1 MVSRRAYKRVKV
13 NSLDRVS
20 LASVAKSEKSAALGL
35 DIAKSEIVACMR
47 WHSGEFER
55 PWSIVNPFEINEL
68 VKICQSLI
76 HDGLDLK
83 VAMESTGT
91 YGDAVRHALTTA
103 KIAVFRVSGKGVS
116 DYQEI
121 FDGVPS
127 QHDGKDAAMIAEL
140 CYLKKGRSWPYE
152 IASEFMAEIS
162 FQVRRMDAF
171 QSEYV
176 QWQGRLEAQITRA
189 WPELCQHAKLR
200 NMTTLNLLYEYGSP
214 SAVSKSDNVRSK
226 LLTWGR
232 GKLSEARVESIIQ
245 SATTTVGIP
254 MNSQNVRWVQEICQR
269 ALSAEKSIKECKKQL
284 SSLLNQDE
292 FWSQYVDAVGAGTL
306 GAILSTVGDPRAYS
320 SAGALLKACGL
331 NLKERSSG
339 KRIGEKA
346 ITKRGPSLLRRWLFF
361 WAMRAIQRDE
371 LREWYLRFHSPGFGH
386 RDRPGSH
393 RKMKG
398 LICMMRKLMRSL
410 WSSMQQGKQF
420 EYSKVIQ
427 KIPNSKRR
435 RRNKT
440 KQQSTRSVGT

>member
-20 LASVAKSEKSAALGL
+20 LAAIAKTEKSAVLGL

-55 PWSIVNPFEINEL
+55 PWSIANPCEINEL

-116 DYQEI
+116 DYSEI

-140 CYLKKGRSWPYE
+140 CYLKKGTSWPYE
-152 IASEFMAEIS
+152 LASEFMAEVS
-162 FQVRRMDAF
+162 FQVQRMDAF

-189 WPELCQHAKLR
+189 WPELCQHAKMS
-200 NMTTLNLLYEYGSP
+200 NMTTLKLLCEYGSP
-214 SAVSKSDNVRSK
+214 SAVSKSDKVRSK

-232 GKLSEARVESIIQ
+232 GKLSEARVESICQ
-245 SATTTVGIP
+245 SAATTVGIP
-254 MNSQNVRWVQEICQR
+254 MNSQNVKWVQEISQR
-269 ALSAEKSIKECKKQL
+269 ALSAVKSIRECKKQL
-284 SSLLNQDE
+284 KALLKQDE

-320 SAGALLKACGL
+320 SAGALLKASGL

-371 LREWYLRFHSPGFGH
+371 LREWYLRFHHSSYGH
-386 RDRPGSH
+386 RPTTH

-398 LICMMRKLMRSL
+398 LICMMRKLIRSL
-410 WSSMQQGKQF
+410 WSSMQQGKKF

-440 KQQSTRSVGT
+440 KQESTRSVGI

>member
-20 LASVAKSEKSAALGL
+20 LASVAKTEKSAVLGL

-55 PWSIVNPFEINEL
+55 PWSLANPCEINEL

-116 DYQEI
+116 DYSEI

-140 CYLKKGRSWPYE
+140 CSMGKGTSWPYE
-152 IASEFMAEIS
+152 VASEYMAEVS
-162 FQVRRMDAF
+162 FQVHRMDAF
-171 QSEYV
+171 QSELV
-176 QWQGRLEAQITRA
+176 QWQGRLEAQIARA
-189 WPELCQHAKLR
+189 WPELFQHAKLS
-200 NMTTLNLLYEYGSP
+200 NMTTLKLLCEYGSP

-245 SATTTVGIP
+245 SAATSVGIP
-254 MNSQNVRWVQEICQR
+254 MNSQDVRWV
-269 ALSAEKSIKECKKQL
+269 
-284 SSLLNQDE
+284 
-292 FWSQYVDAVGAGTL
+292 
-306 GAILSTVGDPRAYS
+306 
-320 SAGALLKACGL
+320 
-331 NLKERSSG
+331 
-339 KRIGEKA
+339 
-346 ITKRGPSLLRRWLFF
+346 
-361 WAMRAIQRDE
+361 
-371 LREWYLRFHSPGFGH
+371 
-386 RDRPGSH
+386 
-393 RKMKG
+393 
-398 LICMMRKLMRSL
+398 
-410 WSSMQQGKQF
+410 
-420 EYSKVIQ
+420 
-427 KIPNSKRR
+427 
-435 RRNKT
+435 
-440 KQQSTRSVGT
+440 